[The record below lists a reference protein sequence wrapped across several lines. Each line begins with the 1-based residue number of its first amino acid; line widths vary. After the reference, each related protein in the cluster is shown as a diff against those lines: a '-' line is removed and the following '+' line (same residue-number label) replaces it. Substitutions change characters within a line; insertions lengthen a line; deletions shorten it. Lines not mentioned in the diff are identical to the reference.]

1 MNTKRLAFAAS
12 IILLTAISGQAS
24 ARTAH
29 PAEKYRTNATYSSS
43 EVRHPEEAFGSA
55 IRPQATEADVHRYSG
70 GPKSND

>member
-12 IILLTAISGQAS
+12 IILLTAISGLAS

-29 PAEKYRTNATYSSS
+29 PGEKYRTHVVYSSS
-43 EVRHPEEAFGSA
+43 EVRHPENAFGSA
-55 IRPQATEADVHRYSG
+55 MQPQAIEADVHRYSG

>member
-12 IILLTAISGQAS
+12 IILLTAISGLAS

-29 PAEKYRTNATYSSS
+29 PGEKYRTNAVYSSS
-43 EVRHPEEAFGSA
+43 EVRHPENAFGSA
-55 IRPQATEADVHRYSG
+55 MQPQATEGDAHRYSG